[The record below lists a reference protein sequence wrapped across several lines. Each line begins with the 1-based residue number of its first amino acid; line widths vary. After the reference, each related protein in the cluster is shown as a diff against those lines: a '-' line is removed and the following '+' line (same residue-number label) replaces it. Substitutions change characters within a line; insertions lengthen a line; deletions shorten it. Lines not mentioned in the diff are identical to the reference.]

1 MTDEKGET
9 ELTIILTE
17 KETEI
22 RNLTAELDLLKAGIK
37 ERDDNIA
44 TYKTNEAKL
53 NKIIA
58 ENVLSVKKKEE
69 DTPMT
74 FEERY
79 KKAIEEIKI

>member
-9 ELTIILTE
+9 ELTLILVE
-17 KETEI
+17 KETKI

-44 TYKTNEAKL
+44 TYKTNETKL

-58 ENVLSVKKKEE
+58 ENVLSVKKKEV
-69 DTPMT
+69 DVPMT

>member
-58 ENVLSVKKKEE
+58 ENVLSVKKNEE
-69 DTPMT
+69 DVPMT
-74 FEERY
+74 FDERY

>member
-1 MTDEKGET
+1 MDEKSET

-22 RNLTAELDLLKAGIK
+22 RNLIAELDLLKAGIK

-58 ENVLSVKKKEE
+58 ENVLSVKKNEG
-69 DTPMT
+69 DVPMT
-74 FEERY
+74 FDERY